1 MLICIN
7 YLSYSDKEN
16 KIELSPINLITELL
30 SLTDIFNFEKN
41 EVSEYFNLIQS
52 FEDEEKK

>member
-7 YLSYSDKEN
+7 YLSYSEDEN
-16 KIELSPINLITELL
+16 KIDLSSVNLITELL
-30 SLTDIFNFEKN
+30 SLTDIFIFEKN

>member
-7 YLSYSDKEN
+7 YLFYSDKEN
-16 KIELSPINLITELL
+16 KIELSPINLISELL

-41 EVSEYFNLIQS
+41 EISEYFNLIQS

>member
-41 EVSEYFNLIQS
+41 EISEYFNLIQS

>member
-16 KIELSPINLITELL
+16 KIDLSAINLITELL